1 MSHLHRVFSLRW
13 CVGIVALSGLSPAAL
28 AQSTQA
34 LILSFDDNFA
44 VPLSPWTSVAI
55 ALIIAACALAFLRR
69 KGASG
74 FAQWC
79 LLIATGG
86 VLAVIPP
93 VPAADAGPASIPLV
107 RSPTTVSPLSCPGAT
122 NIIMFQNATGHA
134 TVIRGVTV
142 TGVGPCSVGLPP
154 EAVPSSVQQFVA
166 PECTVGLPVDPSAY
180 CVVTIFGSV
189 G

>member
-1 MSHLHRVFSLRW
+1 
-13 CVGIVALSGLSPAAL
+13 
-28 AQSTQA
+28 
-34 LILSFDDNFA
+34 
-44 VPLSPWTSVAI
+44 
-55 ALIIAACALAFLRR
+55 
-69 KGASG
+69 
-74 FAQWC
+74 
-79 LLIATGG
+79 
-86 VLAVIPP
+86 
-93 VPAADAGPASIPLV
+93 
-107 RSPTTVSPLSCPGAT
+107 
-122 NIIMFQNATGHA
+122 MFQNATGHA

>member
-1 MSHLHRVFSLRW
+1 MSHLHRMFSLRW
-13 CVGIVALSGLSPAAL
+13 CVGIIAVLGLSPAAL

-44 VPLSPWTSVAI
+44 VPLSPWASVAI
-55 ALIIAACALAFLRR
+55 ALIIAACAMAFLRR

-79 LLIATGG
+79 LLLATGA

-93 VPAADAGPASIPLV
+93 VPEADAVISATPLV
-107 RSPTTVSPLSCPGAT
+107 KSPTTVSPISCPSAT
-122 NIIMFQNATGHA
+122 NSILFQNATGHA
-134 TVIRGVTV
+134 TIMRGITL
-142 TGVGPCSVGLPP
+142 TGVGPCSVGGTTTV
-154 EAVPSSVQQFVA
+154 APSVVQQFVA
-166 PECTVGLPVDPSAY
+166 PECTVGLPLAPSDY
-180 CVVTIFGSV
+180 CVVTIFGSA

>member
-1 MSHLHRVFSLRW
+1 MSHLHRVLSPRW
-13 CVGIVALSGLSPAAL
+13 CAGIFALLGSTSAAL

-44 VPLSPWTSVAI
+44 VPLSPWASVAI
-55 ALIIAACALAFLRR
+55 ALIIAACAMAFLRR

-79 LLIATGG
+79 LLLATGA

-93 VPAADAGPASIPLV
+93 VPPADAGLASTPLV
-107 RSPTTVSPLSCPGAT
+107 KSPTTVSPISCPSAT
-122 NIIMFQNATGHA
+122 NTIMFQNATGHA
-134 TVIRGVTV
+134 TTMRGVTL
-142 TGVGPCSVGLPP
+142 TGVGPCSLGLPP
-154 EAVPSSVQQFVA
+154 EAVPGSVQQLVA
-166 PECTVGLPVDPSAY
+166 PECTVGLPLAPSDY
-180 CVVTIFGSV
+180 CVVTIFGSA

>member
-1 MSHLHRVFSLRW
+1 MSLLLRSHSLRW
-13 CVGIVALSGLSPAAL
+13 CAGIAALLGLTPAAL
-28 AQSTQA
+28 AQSAQS
-34 LILSFDDNFA
+34 LVLSFDDNFA

-79 LLIATGG
+79 VLIATGG

-93 VPAADAGPASIPLV
+93 VPPADAGPASIPLV
-107 RSPTTVSPLSCPGAT
+107 KSPAVVSPLSCPSAINT
-122 NIIMFQNATGHA
+122 ILFQNATGR
-134 TVIRGVTV
+134 TTTIRGVTV
-142 TGVGPCSVGLPP
+142 SGVGPCSIGLPP
-154 EAVPSSVQQFVA
+154 SVVPEGLLGFIA
-166 PECTVGLPVDPSAY
+166 PECTVGLPLAPSGY
-180 CVVTIFGSV
+180 CVVTIFGSA

>member
-13 CVGIVALSGLSPAAL
+13 CVSVFALLGLNSAAL

-34 LILSFDDNFA
+34 LVLAFDDNFA

-55 ALIIAACALAFLRR
+55 ALVIAACALAFLRR
-69 KGASG
+69 RGASG

-86 VLAVIPP
+86 VLALLPP
-93 VPAADAGPASIPLV
+93 VPEADAVVSATPLV
-107 RSPTTVSPLSCPGAT
+107 HSPTVITPLSCPLGT
-122 NIIMFQNATGHA
+122 NSFLFQNATGH
-134 TVIRGVTV
+134 TTTIRGVTI
-142 TGVGPCSVGLPP
+142 TGVGPCSIGLPP
-154 EAVPSSVQQFVA
+154 EALPGGVQQLVA
-166 PECTVGLPVDPSAY
+166 PECTVGLPLAPSDY

>member
-1 MSHLHRVFSLRW
+1 MSHLHRLFPLRW
-13 CVGIVALSGLSPAAL
+13 CVGIAALLGLSSAAL
-28 AQSTQA
+28 AQSSQS
-34 LILSFDDNFA
+34 LILAFDDNFA

-69 KGASG
+69 RGASG

-93 VPAADAGPASIPLV
+93 VPPADAGLATIPLV
-107 RSPTTVSPLSCPGAT
+107 KSPAIVSPLSCPSAT
-122 NIIMFQNATGHA
+122 NIFLFQNATGHA
-134 TVIRGVTV
+134 TTIRGVTV
-142 TGVGPCSVGLPP
+142 TGLGPCSVGGPP
-154 EAVPSSVQQFVA
+154 TVVPGAALEFVA
-166 PECTVGLPVDPSAY
+166 PECTVGVPVNPSGY
-180 CVVTIFGSV
+180 CVVTIFGAA